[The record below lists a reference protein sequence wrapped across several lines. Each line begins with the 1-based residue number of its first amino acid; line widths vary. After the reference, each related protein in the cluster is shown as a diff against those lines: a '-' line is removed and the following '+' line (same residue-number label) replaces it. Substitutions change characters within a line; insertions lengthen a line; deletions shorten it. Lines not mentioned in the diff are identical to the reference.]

1 MAKPGDVID
10 VPELGVRVVFLATSE
25 STDGAYTEVDVIGN
39 PKGFITVGH
48 VHVGV
53 TEHHT
58 VLEGTMR
65 VKLHGRTHV
74 LKPGE
79 EITIPPDTPHTQQPG
94 SKEKGRIRIRLTP
107 SARSDEF
114 FERLAQLDYNRFGFP
129 KPRSGAKFVR
139 ELGEAG
145 HAARPSLKTQQRLA
159 ALLDDEY
166 TFVDEWDVAAPR
178 EAVFAAIADARTY
191 PEWWRPVYLDVD
203 ADGPAELGKESRQ
216 HFKGRL
222 PYHLHTRSRVVALDA
237 PRTVTADV
245 DGDLRGRGTW
255 TLTPTH
261 KLVTGQRYALHLPVA
276 GAIQDL
282 AQNGAIVVGSAVR
295 TTTIADDRSVA
306 WSWPS
311 GWTKSSSSNAL
322 GGTFEHATTGHGVSI
337 ALAGSSI
344 SVYGCKGPSYGSLV
358 VRVDGVK
365 KATVSEHQ
373 SFTKCGVLVWD
384 GVISTS
390 AQHTLNLTTVGTGTI
405 DQVRV
410 A

>member
-166 TFVDEWDVAAPR
+166 TFVDEWDVSADP
-178 EAVFAAIADARTY
+178 ETVFDILADGHTY
-191 PEWWRPVYLDVD
+191 PEWWKPVYID
-203 ADGPAELGKESRQ
+203 ATHDGEYTLQ

-222 PYHLHTRSRVVALDA
+222 PYHLHTRT
-237 PRTVTADV
+237 RTTHSERPHRLQGET
-245 DGDLRGRGTW
+245 DGDLRGTGIW
-255 TLTPTH
+255 TLSENADGSTHVRFDWRVHADRPLLQVLTPFLRPVLRWNH
-261 KLVTGQRYALHLPVA
+261 NWAIARALQGLEPYVRAHAKL
-276 GAIQDL
+276 
-282 AQNGAIVVGSAVR
+282 
-295 TTTIADDRSVA
+295 
-306 WSWPS
+306 
-311 GWTKSSSSNAL
+311 
-322 GGTFEHATTGHGVSI
+322 
-337 ALAGSSI
+337 
-344 SVYGCKGPSYGSLV
+344 
-358 VRVDGVK
+358 RV
-365 KATVSEHQ
+365 
-373 SFTKCGVLVWD
+373 
-384 GVISTS
+384 
-390 AQHTLNLTTVGTGTI
+390 
-405 DQVRV
+405 
-410 A
+410 